1 MSAMLIRCYKLIIQN
16 FNSSNVTDMSSM
28 FQDCHNLI
36 NLDLSK
42 FDTKNVTNTNE
53 SYVSRM

>member
-1 MSAMLIRCYKLIIQN
+1 MGAMFIRCYNLKKLIIQN

-36 NLDLSK
+36 NLDLSE
-42 FDTKNVTNTNE
+42 FDTKNVNT
-53 SYVSRM
+53 VP